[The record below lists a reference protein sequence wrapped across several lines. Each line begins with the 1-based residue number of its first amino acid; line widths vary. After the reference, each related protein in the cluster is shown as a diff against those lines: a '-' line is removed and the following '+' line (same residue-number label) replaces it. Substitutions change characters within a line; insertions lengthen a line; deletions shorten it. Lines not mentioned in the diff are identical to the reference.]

1 MKTKRFLLVAI
12 YVAITFT
19 FFACSTGDPTGGN
32 NNNNSSNPSEIPN
45 SNSGGNSPTP
55 TPPSS
60 EQCAGYCKWTDGCFI
75 ISTDPTGQYGTVTS
89 SCAQAISNCQ
99 TNGQFFSNSTCS
111 GSNNNPTPP
120 STSAPN
126 ALEITLTKYE
136 ELASLDPIGYGD
148 PRVSFRVRAYRQGTI
163 FNDETTGLLLNQDDI
178 RIWTGSAKAT
188 VTISDLADKVDVY
201 PIVKDADATFDDDV
215 SPDGYSLT
223 GFTNG
228 TTHNLESR
236 NSKVS
241 VTYSLRFI
249 RR

>member
-1 MKTKRFLLVAI
+1 MKTKRFLLAAI
-12 YVAITFT
+12 YIAITFT
-19 FFACSTGDPTGGN
+19 FFACSSDEPTDNPGVN
-32 NNNNSSNPSEIPN
+32 NNNQSGLPS
-45 SNSGGNSPTP
+45 SNSGGN
-55 TPPSS
+55 PSS
-60 EQCAGYCKWTDGCFI
+60 PSTGGSVECNGYCKWPSGCFI
-75 ISTDPTGQYGTVTS
+75 ISTDPTGEHGTVTS

-111 GSNNNPTPP
+111 GSNPTPP
-120 STSAPN
+120 PTSAPN

-148 PRVSFRVRAYRQGTI
+148 PRVSFRVLAYRQGTKL
-163 FNDETTGLLLNQDDI
+163 NDETTGLLLNKEDT
-178 RIWTGSAKAT
+178 RIWTGSVKAT
-188 VTISDLADKVDVY
+188 VTVSDLADKVEVY

-228 TTHNLESR
+228 KTYDLESR

-241 VTYSLRFI
+241 VTYSLRFY